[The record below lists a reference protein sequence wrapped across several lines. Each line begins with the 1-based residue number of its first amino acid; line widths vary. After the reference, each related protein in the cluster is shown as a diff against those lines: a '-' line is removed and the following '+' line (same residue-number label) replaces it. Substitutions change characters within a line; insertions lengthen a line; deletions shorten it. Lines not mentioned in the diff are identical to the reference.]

1 MLKPLLFLA
10 IAILPVIAHAQNPVL
25 FMEGHVS
32 TSLNERDMAISPDGS
47 DMYYTSQTNR
57 NILSTILRCKRSG
70 NQWSSPEVASFS
82 GLFNDLEP
90 TFSPDGTKLFF
101 CSNRPLSGDKA
112 KDYDIW
118 VMDRTANGWSAPR
131 NLGGQ
136 VNTPANE
143 FYPSVALSGNLY
155 FTAEKESA
163 VGREDIFVSRL
174 VNGSYAAPMP
184 LDTAVNSKLWE
195 FNAFVAPDESYIIF
209 TSYGRKDDAGGG
221 DLYMSIKQND
231 QWQPAVN
238 LKTINSEAIDYC
250 PLVYK
255 STLYFTSGRH
265 GITATR
271 QKRMNY
277 EALMKWYDQP
287 MNGSENI
294 YSVNFEDLVKE

>member
-1 MLKPLLFLA
+1 MLKPLLFLV
-10 IAILPVIAHAQNPVL
+10 IVILPGITCAQHPVI

-32 TSLNERDMAISPDGS
+32 TSLNERDMAISPDGTE
-47 DMYYTSQTNR
+47 MYYTSQTNR

-82 GLFNDLEP
+82 GVFNDLEP

-101 CSNRPLSGDKA
+101 CSNRPLSGEKT

-118 VMDRTANGWSAPR
+118 VMDRTTNGWSAPR
-131 NLGGQ
+131 NLGAPI
-136 VNTPANE
+136 NTHANE
-143 FYPSVALSGNLY
+143 FYPSVALNGNLY
-155 FTAEKESA
+155 FTAEKETA
-163 VGREDIFVSRL
+163 VGREDIFVSRM
-174 VNGSYAAPMP
+174 VNGSYTAPIP

-195 FNAFVAPDESYIIF
+195 FNAFIAPDESYIVF

-221 DLYMSIKQND
+221 DLYMSIKQNGK
-231 QWQPAVN
+231 WQPAIN
-238 LKTINSEAIDYC
+238 LKTINSDAIDYC
-250 PLVYK
+250 PFVYK
-255 STLYFTSGRH
+255 NTLYFTSGRH

-287 MNGSENI
+287 LNGSENI
-294 YSVNFEDLVKE
+294 YSVNFADLVKE